1 MAAGSAAAAAAATT
15 ESGYLYYAANVGH
28 CFMTLGRAEG
38 EQKETAE
45 DGMTAIRQ
53 GSRGNVGEKGKIRN
67 RKREKKNGF
76 RDQKEDKKDVT
87 RHMSLL
93 VKLKNANC

>member
-1 MAAGSAAAAAAATT
+1 MAAAVAATAA

-53 GSRGNVGEKGKIRN
+53 GSRGNVGERGKIRN
-67 RKREKKNGF
+67 PKGKKWVFISKGG
-76 RDQKEDKKDVT
+76 
-87 RHMSLL
+87 
-93 VKLKNANC
+93 